1 MLRANIYTV
10 NKYDVIVVVFQVTA
24 ALMTT
29 SQVEEKYTFNKGIF

>member
-24 ALMTT
+24 ALMRK
-29 SQVEEKYTFNKGIF
+29 KYTFNKGVF